1 MDTAQLLLSQ
11 GNQTQQVQ
19 AVTSTVP
26 WIVLAVLGGIL
37 VWLFFIKKK

>member
-11 GNQTQQVQ
+11 GNRTQQVQ

-26 WIVLAVLGGIL
+26 WIVLAVVAGL
-37 VWLFFIKKK
+37 VVFIFFWKRQ

>member
-1 MDTAQLLLSQ
+1 MNTAQTLLTG

-26 WIVLAVLGGIL
+26 WIALGLVAVMVSMIFLR
-37 VWLFFIKKK
+37 KRE